1 MSALDTLAFVSLP
14 AWPVVS
20 PESSGIF
27 GGTETRAVTLAR
39 GLASRSSFDVR
50 FLVRHPD
57 LTQPQSIDGI
67 TFEPWRD
74 PVTER
79 NARVAEAIKS
89 KRWPPTLLR
98 DAAAILLQR
107 AFQPKGN
114 TPLRIDP
121 VLQNTTANLFCVFGV
136 HSAAAKVIYNAHQTH
151 RKAVL
156 FLGSDAD
163 VDPQYATPESFR
175 TRYGER
181 SHVCRWVL
189 ENADAVI
196 VQNEKQLQS
205 LKTHFHRDG
214 HLLRNPIDVAE
225 WNYRLENATGPELKS
240 DRYVLWIGRADDFHK
255 RADIALDIAKR
266 LPEINFVMIL
276 NPQHPDV
283 EHRVREQCPANLQII
298 DHVPF
303 AEMPALYRNAALLLN
318 TSSSQHEG
326 LPNTFL
332 QAGASRVPIVSLEVD
347 AGYLS
352 TSGGGLVGT
361 GVVRQTIEAVQHL
374 WTSPEEAEKY
384 AQAGYDFV
392 TRHHDLS
399 VVIEQLVDILN
410 RLD

>member
-1 MSALDTLAFVSLP
+1 MSALETLAFVSLP
-14 AWPVVS
+14 AWPVVH

-39 GLASRSSFDVR
+39 GLANHSSFDVR

-57 LTQPQSIDGI
+57 LTQPQSMDGI

-89 KRWPPTLLR
+89 KRWSPALLR

-114 TPLRIDP
+114 TPLRTDS
-121 VLQNTTANLFCVFGV
+121 VLQDTTADLFCVFGV

-163 VDPQYATPESFR
+163 VDPQYASPESFR

-205 LKTHFHRDG
+205 LNTHFHRDG
-214 HLLRNPIDVAE
+214 QLLRNPIDVSD
-225 WNYRLENATGPELKS
+225 WNARLENATGPELKF

-255 RADIALDIAKR
+255 QADIALDIAKR
-266 LPEINFVMIL
+266 MPEINFVMIL
-276 NPQHPDV
+276 NPQQPDV
-283 EHRVREQCPANLQII
+283 EQRVREQCPANLQII

-303 AEMPALYRNAALLLN
+303 AQMPALYRHAALLLN

-332 QAGASRVPIVSLEVD
+332 QAGASRVPIVSLKVD
-347 AGYLS
+347 AGFL
-352 TSGGGLVGT
+352 TKSGGGLVGT
-361 GVVRQTIEAVQHL
+361 GDVKQIIDSVQHL
-374 WTSPEEAEKY
+374 WTSPEGAEKY
-384 AQAGYDFV
+384 GQAGYDYV
-392 TRHHDLS
+392 TRHHDLPI
-399 VVIEQLVDILN
+399 VIDQLVDILE
-410 RLD
+410 